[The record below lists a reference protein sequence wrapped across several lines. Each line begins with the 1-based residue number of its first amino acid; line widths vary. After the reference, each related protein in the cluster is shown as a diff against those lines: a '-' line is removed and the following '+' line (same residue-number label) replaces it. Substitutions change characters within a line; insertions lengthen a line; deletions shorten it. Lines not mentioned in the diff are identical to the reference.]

1 MKKLDVVCA
10 VIENDEKKLLIAK
23 RNSKVADG
31 IWEFAGGKVEAGETY
46 EAACIRECREELN
59 VDIEIDRFL
68 LDFYDDDFSV
78 SIHVHAYKAHIVS
91 GEPEFRAHY
100 EGIWVKRNELYDY
113 ELQTAERCLLDYLKT
128 QE

>member
-46 EAACIRECREELN
+46 EAACIRECREE
-59 VDIEIDRFL
+59 
-68 LDFYDDDFSV
+68 
-78 SIHVHAYKAHIVS
+78 
-91 GEPEFRAHY
+91 
-100 EGIWVKRNELYDY
+100 
-113 ELQTAERCLLDYLKT
+113 
-128 QE
+128 

>member
-68 LDFYDDDFSV
+68 LDFYDDDFSCCV
-78 SIHVHAYKAHIVS
+78 IAFA
-91 GEPEFRAHY
+91 
-100 EGIWVKRNELYDY
+100 
-113 ELQTAERCLLDYLKT
+113 
-128 QE
+128 